1 MSTAD
6 SRVALDLSL
15 DWVVLAYTVA
25 IALLTVLFFGTVPAF
40 RAMQVPPIEA
50 LKANGA
56 DSVRAAGAFGR
67 LRVRD
72 AASGGLVVAQVA
84 VSLVLMT
91 GAGLFVRTFE
101 RLAAVPLGFDP
112 ARVLVVNVDT
122 SRATT
127 DAAARL
133 GYHDRLVDEVRGVSG
148 VAGAA
153 ASMWTPLSGGGA
165 GLIRN
170 ASGRTVDSERVLTN
184 FITPSWFAVYGIDI
198 TAGRDFDDRDTANA
212 LPVAIVNQAFAR
224 RFLPGRE
231 PVGER
236 VRSMGRTHRTT
247 AERTIVGV
255 AADAA
260 FSGSLRDGAP
270 AMMYVPL
277 AQSAGLTPPGN
288 SSIRIS
294 VRSGTATWTDLPRKV
309 GPALTAFDRDLA
321 FSFRGLPDYLN
332 ASLAQERLIATMS
345 GFFGAL
351 ALLLAAVGLY
361 GVTAYT
367 ASRRG
372 SELGVRMALGAPRS
386 AVIGLVLRQTLA
398 LTAIGIV
405 LGLGGA
411 AAASRS
417 VEALLFG
424 ITPLDPATFAAVA
437 VIFAAVAGVAAFVPA
452 FRASRADPLVSLRC
466 E

>member
-1 MSTAD
+1 
-6 SRVALDLSL
+6 
-15 DWVVLAYTVA
+15 
-25 IALLTVLFFGTVPAF
+25 
-40 RAMQVPPIEA
+40 
-50 LKANGA
+50 
-56 DSVRAAGAFGR
+56 
-67 LRVRD
+67 
-72 AASGGLVVAQVA
+72 
-84 VSLVLMT
+84 
-91 GAGLFVRTFE
+91 
-101 RLAAVPLGFDP
+101 
-112 ARVLVVNVDT
+112 
-122 SRATT
+122 
-127 DAAARL
+127 
-133 GYHDRLVDEVRGVSG
+133 
-148 VAGAA
+148 
-153 ASMWTPLSGGGA
+153 
-165 GLIRN
+165 
-170 ASGRTVDSERVLTN
+170 
-184 FITPSWFAVYGIDI
+184 
-198 TAGRDFDDRDTANA
+198 
-212 LPVAIVNQAFAR
+212 
-224 RFLPGRE
+224 
-231 PVGER
+231 
-236 VRSMGRTHRTT
+236 
-247 AERTIVGV
+247 
-255 AADAA
+255 
-260 FSGSLRDGAP
+260 
-270 AMMYVPL
+270 MYVPL

-294 VRSGTATWTDLPRKV
+294 VRSGTASWTALPRNI
-309 GPALTAFDRDLA
+309 GTALTAFDRDLA
-321 FSFRGLPDYLN
+321 FTFRGLPEYLN

-437 VIFAAVAGVAAFVPA
+437 VIFAAVAGLAAFVPA